1 MGKVKIKHSQ
11 HPYDCIFG
19 KTHIIW
25 SIYQHTNLAITLKKQ
40 NRYNNKNN
48 KKLKSE
54 KNYLKLVFCNSYQL
68 KFPIN
73 VPFRVD
79 FQPSE
84 VSQLE
89 SWPWLFSGL
98 RISSGNFFVAKS
110 RLVKYHTTCVCG
122 STEPRSSP
130 NSKISQ
136 QILEMV
142 LWVIN
147 RPPYTFL

>member
-1 MGKVKIKHSQ
+1 MYTNIYIYIYIYYFDTLLCETNHRLILSLKMGKVKIKHSQ

-89 SWPWLFSGL
+89 S
-98 RISSGNFFVAKS
+98 
-110 RLVKYHTTCVCG
+110 
-122 STEPRSSP
+122 
-130 NSKISQ
+130 
-136 QILEMV
+136 
-142 LWVIN
+142 
-147 RPPYTFL
+147 